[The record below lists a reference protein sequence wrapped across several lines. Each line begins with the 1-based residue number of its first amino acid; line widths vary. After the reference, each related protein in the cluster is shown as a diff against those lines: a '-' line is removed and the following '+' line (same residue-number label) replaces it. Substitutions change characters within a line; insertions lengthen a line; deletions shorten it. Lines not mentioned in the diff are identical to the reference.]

1 MPRMT
6 GGAAVVRALVD
17 HGVDTVFAIPGIQLD
32 HLFNALHDAR
42 NAIRVVHTRHEQ
54 GAAYMAMGFAQATGR
69 PGVYAVV
76 PGPGVLNTTAAL
88 ATAYATGAP
97 VFCLTGQI
105 PSHAIG
111 RGFGL
116 LHEIPDQLGVLRG
129 LTKWAARID
138 HPAHA
143 PRVMREAFR
152 ELASG
157 RVRPVAVEIAMDLLA
172 RAAEVAPLAPAAPD
186 PAPWPDP
193 DAIEA
198 LAKLLGAAERPL
210 IFAGGGAVGCGAELL
225 ALSELLQAPVALS
238 RGSLGVIDGR
248 SPFAITHPAAHRLW
262 GDADVVLGVGTRLQQ
277 QVPGWGLDAGIKIAR
292 IDVDPVEVARA
303 GRPAVAVVADARP
316 ALSTLLERLPRHNR
330 KRPSRVDDLV
340 RLKAGV
346 ERTLRERVRPQ
357 MAYIDALRA
366 ELPEDGFFVEDLT
379 QVGYVAR
386 FAFPVHR
393 PRSYIHTGY
402 QGTLGFGFATALGV
416 KAAFP
421 GRAVVSIA
429 GDGGFMYNVQELA
442 TAVQHGLGVVTV
454 IFNDGAY
461 GNVRRMQVEDHGG
474 RVIASDLKNPDFVR
488 LAESF
493 GAHGLRAQGPEEL
506 RAALRRAL
514 ATPGPTLID
523 VPVGDFPAPWEFL
536 QPPPV
541 RPKPV

>member
-6 GGAAVVRALVD
+6 GGGAVVRSLVD
-17 HGVDTVFAIPGIQLD
+17 HGIDTVFGIPGIQLD
-32 HLFNALHDAR
+32 HLFNAFHDAR
-42 NAIRVVHTRHEQ
+42 NEIRVIHTRHEQ
-54 GAAYMAMGFAQATGR
+54 GAAYMALGWAQATGR

-88 ATAYATGAP
+88 STAYAAGAP

-105 PSHAIG
+105 PSNAIG

-116 LHEIPDQLGVLRG
+116 LHEIPDQLGTLRG
-129 LTKWAARID
+129 LTKWAARIE

-143 PRVMREAFR
+143 PRLMRDAFR

-157 RVRPVAVEIAMDLLA
+157 RTRPVAVEIAMNVLA
-172 RAAEVAPLAPAAPD
+172 QSAEVAPLAPFPPD
-186 PAPWPDP
+186 PPPLPDP

-198 LAKLLGAAERPL
+198 AAKLLGAAERPL
-210 IFAGGGAVGCGAELL
+210 IFAGGGAIDAGAELL
-225 ALSELLQAPVALS
+225 AVAEMLQAPVALS
-238 RGSLGVIDGR
+238 RPALGVIDSR

-262 GDADVVLGVGTRLQQ
+262 AGADVVLGVGTRLQP
-277 QVPGWGLDAGIKIAR
+277 QVPQWGLDAGLKIVR
-292 IDVDPVEVARA
+292 IDVDPAEVGRA
-303 GRPAVAVVADARP
+303 ARPAVAVVADAKP
-316 ALSTLLERLPRHNR
+316 ALAALAERLARHNR
-330 KRPSRVDDLV
+330 RRPSRVDDLAK
-340 RLKAGV
+340 LKGDMA
-346 ERTLRERVRPQ
+346 RVFADKVGPQ
-357 MAYIDALRA
+357 MTFLASIRA

-393 PRSYIHTGY
+393 PRTYIHTGY

-421 GRAVVSIA
+421 DRAVVGIS

-442 TAVQHGLGVVTV
+442 TAVQHGLGVVAIV
-454 IFNDGAY
+454 FNDGAY
-461 GNVRRMQVEDHGG
+461 GNVRRMQIEDHGG
-474 RVIASDLKNPDFVR
+474 RVIASDLKNPDFVK

-493 GAHGLRAQGPEEL
+493 GAQGLRARGPDEL

-514 ATPGPTLID
+514 ATAGPTLID
-523 VPVGDFPAPWEFL
+523 VPVGEFPAPWDFI
-536 QPPPV
+536 QFPPA
-541 RPKPV
+541 RP